1 MRPRRLGRSEPSW
14 YHARLSGVWLIPAP
28 SAPPRLIT
36 YMSLDMNTQAQPSF
50 ASRISIAIG
59 AFLRA
64 LSDADYA
71 ARLRDID
78 RVPAAAPVSA
88 PVSAPAAAPAAAA
101 PAPAPAPASAPAPI
115 VLREATP
122 DAALQLLTLFQRE
135 ARLIDFTQ
143 ENLAAY
149 SDADIGAAAR
159 VVHEGCNKVLREH
172 FSIEAVRSEAEG
184 SRIVLEAGFDA
195 ASVRLTGNVVGSAP
209 FRGALSHRGWRATS
223 VRLPKL
229 AEAHDASILAPAE
242 VEL

>member
-1 MRPRRLGRSEPSW
+1 
-14 YHARLSGVWLIPAP
+14 
-28 SAPPRLIT
+28 
-36 YMSLDMNTQAQPSF
+36 MNTQAQPSF

-64 LSDADYA
+64 LSDANYA

-78 RVPAAAPVSA
+78 RAPVAAPVSA
-88 PVSAPAAAPAAAA
+88 PVGA
-101 PAPAPAPASAPAPI
+101 PAPAPAPVAAPAPV

-172 FSIEAVRSEAEG
+172 FSIEPVRSESEG

-195 ASVRLTGNVVGSAP
+195 ATVRLTGNVVGSAP

>member
-1 MRPRRLGRSEPSW
+1 
-14 YHARLSGVWLIPAP
+14 
-28 SAPPRLIT
+28 
-36 YMSLDMNTQAQPSF
+36 MNTQAQPSF

-59 AFLRA
+59 AFFRA

-78 RVPAAAPVSA
+78 RAPVSVPVSVPVTA
-88 PVSAPAAAPAAAA
+88 PVSA
-101 PAPAPAPASAPAPI
+101 PAPAPAPVPAPAPI
-115 VLREATP
+115 VLRETTP
-122 DAALQLLTLFQRE
+122 DAALQLLTLLQRE

-172 FSIEAVRSEAEG
+172 FSIEPVRSESEG

-195 ASVRLTGNVVGSAP
+195 ATVRLTGNVVGSAP